1 MFLLNQGDLPFT
13 SGGFFKVV
21 TFQTSV
27 WIGGD
32 FTDRVY
38 FQQAL
43 GANANPFDLALLWD
57 TAEVLPFQYFVVAHG
72 STQVVQLWLLAV
84 E

>member
-1 MFLLNQGDLPFT
+1 MFLLNQGHLSFAI
-13 SGGFFKVV
+13 GGFFKVV

-43 GANANPFDLALLWD
+43 GANANPFDLALLGNAAQVLSLKGFVLAHCSTSSS
-57 TAEVLPFQYFVVAHG
+57 TAMASCH
-72 STQVVQLWLLAV
+72 
-84 E
+84 